1 MERRHNTQYRFG
13 PYILEPDERR
23 ISGEGASRIDM
34 TAKAFDLLVLL
45 VSKAGQLVTKDEIL
59 DAVWQ
64 EVSIAESN
72 LTTTISMIRKA
83 LQEDP
88 QHRYI
93 ENVSKKGYRFVA
105 PVSVDVDPDR
115 GGTDPIDPT
124 LAPPAPDG
132 NRWLRLRLPGLLV
145 VLIAAGIGFWILHYR
160 RPAPIIPKTPFQD
173 AINQEA
179 EGNDNLAF
187 IELNGVPQSDPMFAE
202 AKLKAAWLLY
212 QADRDDEAMSCLAP
226 VTDGN
231 VALGHGPQ
239 DKATGLKIQGLNKLL
254 HDLPSEALDD
264 FRSAADA
271 NPNDVDAL
279 IYIADTA
286 INNDN
291 RDNLGEAD
299 NALDKCRVLAS
310 LNTFC
315 GYERIDAL
323 TREGRF
329 VDAIDEYNRLRKGSN
344 NPWLDQP
351 AGYAELAKGDTEKAL
366 THFNSLA
373 AFGRG
378 RSAVHFMGALD
389 GIAAILVFQG
399 KLEEAHMKLEAAA
412 SGADAKFEKV
422 DYIILMAEIDALHGD
437 LDRAKKELDDA
448 SKLHGSPALSIEIAK
463 NYALSGDPANAKAL
477 LTRLNKDAPNLG
489 LKYAA
494 AEPFVAGIESLRKN
508 DFEQAK
514 VKLTSSFFIDQ
525 SPETAYFLAK
535 AEMGLGN
542 WDAAICN
549 LNFIVS
555 KKVKVIIDSV
565 ASLIPLSEY
574 DLGVCYR
581 AKGQESAAQ
590 NHFSSARETWKD
602 ADPELKALFT
612 NSVSSAATKIRN
624 GR

>member
-1 MERRHNTQYRFG
+1 
-13 PYILEPDERR
+13 
-23 ISGEGASRIDM
+23 
-34 TAKAFDLLVLL
+34 
-45 VSKAGQLVTKDEIL
+45 
-59 DAVWQ
+59 
-64 EVSIAESN
+64 
-72 LTTTISMIRKA
+72 
-83 LQEDP
+83 
-88 QHRYI
+88 
-93 ENVSKKGYRFVA
+93 
-105 PVSVDVDPDR
+105 
-115 GGTDPIDPT
+115 
-124 LAPPAPDG
+124 
-132 NRWLRLRLPGLLV
+132 
-145 VLIAAGIGFWILHYR
+145 
-160 RPAPIIPKTPFQD
+160 
-173 AINQEA
+173 
-179 EGNDNLAF
+179 
-187 IELNGVPQSDPMFAE
+187 
-202 AKLKAAWLLY
+202 
-212 QADRDDEAMSCLAP
+212 
-226 VTDGN
+226 
-231 VALGHGPQ
+231 
-239 DKATGLKIQGLNKLL
+239 
-254 HDLPSEALDD
+254 
-264 FRSAADA
+264 
-271 NPNDVDAL
+271 
-279 IYIADTA
+279 
-286 INNDN
+286 
-291 RDNLGEAD
+291 
-299 NALDKCRVLAS
+299 
-310 LNTFC
+310 
-315 GYERIDAL
+315 
-323 TREGRF
+323 
-329 VDAIDEYNRLRKGSN
+329 
-344 NPWLDQP
+344 
-351 AGYAELAKGDTEKAL
+351 
-366 THFNSLA
+366 
-373 AFGRG
+373 
-378 RSAVHFMGALD
+378 
-389 GIAAILVFQG
+389 
-399 KLEEAHMKLEAAA
+399 
-412 SGADAKFEKV
+412 
-422 DYIILMAEIDALHGD
+422 MAEIDALHGD